1 METRSRSGPGWVAG
15 CHGDSDGDVFAM
27 GFCLAASTKYEI
39 QKTTKLQAP
48 HTSSD
53 SNMTH
58 KIPAIHALHS
68 KKNPIT
74 WLWCSLTHSSYIYF
88 IRSFLWNNL
97 FFISLI
103 QIQQRSTNIYIA
115 EWSHL
120 LDLNHQSS
128 SFSSL
133 IEITMQRRKV
143 YINLNVL
150 NLNSFALVVKINI
163 KNTEWIN
170 RGPIIKSLSILDVKL
185 ICISTF
191 TFLFRW
197 V

>member
-1 METRSRSGPGWVAG
+1 MSKSLETRMEQWTLWTDGQLDSPAWPQWKCIGSAVICKSRSFASQVENWVNAMLGGIGLRPSWRPKSSSPNPRQITWKPVRGVVRDGLGG

-74 WLWCSLTHSSYIYF
+74 
-88 IRSFLWNNL
+88 
-97 FFISLI
+97 
-103 QIQQRSTNIYIA
+103 
-115 EWSHL
+115 
-120 LDLNHQSS
+120 
-128 SFSSL
+128 
-133 IEITMQRRKV
+133 
-143 YINLNVL
+143 
-150 NLNSFALVVKINI
+150 
-163 KNTEWIN
+163 
-170 RGPIIKSLSILDVKL
+170 
-185 ICISTF
+185 
-191 TFLFRW
+191 
-197 V
+197 

>member
-1 METRSRSGPGWVAG
+1 MEQWTLWTDGQLDSPAWPQWKCIGSAVICKSRSFASQVENWVNAMLGGLDWDRVGDRKAVPKPQTDYMETRSRSGPGWVAG

-74 WLWCSLTHSSYIYF
+74 WLWCSLTHSSF
-88 IRSFLWNNL
+88 ILYV
-97 FFISLI
+97 IS
-103 QIQQRSTNIYIA
+103 A
-115 EWSHL
+115 E
-120 LDLNHQSS
+120 
-128 SFSSL
+128 
-133 IEITMQRRKV
+133 
-143 YINLNVL
+143 
-150 NLNSFALVVKINI
+150 
-163 KNTEWIN
+163 
-170 RGPIIKSLSILDVKL
+170 
-185 ICISTF
+185 
-191 TFLFRW
+191 
-197 V
+197 

>member
-1 METRSRSGPGWVAG
+1 MQCWGDWTETELETEKQFPKPQTDYMETRSRSGPGWVGG

-74 WLWCSLTHSSYIYF
+74 
-88 IRSFLWNNL
+88 
-97 FFISLI
+97 
-103 QIQQRSTNIYIA
+103 
-115 EWSHL
+115 
-120 LDLNHQSS
+120 
-128 SFSSL
+128 
-133 IEITMQRRKV
+133 
-143 YINLNVL
+143 
-150 NLNSFALVVKINI
+150 
-163 KNTEWIN
+163 
-170 RGPIIKSLSILDVKL
+170 
-185 ICISTF
+185 
-191 TFLFRW
+191 
-197 V
+197 